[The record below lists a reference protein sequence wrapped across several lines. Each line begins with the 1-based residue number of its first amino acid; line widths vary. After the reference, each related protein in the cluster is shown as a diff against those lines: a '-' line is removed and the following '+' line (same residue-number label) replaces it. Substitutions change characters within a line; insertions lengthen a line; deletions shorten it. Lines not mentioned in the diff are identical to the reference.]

1 MINCNTQFGKLK
13 TVIVGKEL
21 ELPTRIIDITFK
33 HFYKEALGLGLYNSQ
48 NVGYSINSEILRNR
62 VIQLDN
68 LAKTLSD
75 LGIVV
80 FRPNKVTQTKKV
92 LTPYYSTEHSSPN
105 NVRDITLVYNDTI
118 VETPVCIR
126 NRVFEN
132 LELHSVFKKMFDNGK
147 GGKWIKAPNT
157 HLCEEPYDFKDWKEH
172 RDFSNIPDDI
182 EMAIDAPNFLTVGKD
197 VIVNVTTYSQYLGYQ
212 WIKSLFP
219 KSKFHVIH
227 CADNHID
234 GVIKNLKPGVF
245 LVNPKYLYLI
255 DQLPEKFKKWK
266 FIVPEDKFEMLN
278 VKGMTDIDVQL
289 ASSRGM
295 DINVLSIDQQ
305 TVLVNKRANSVINAL
320 EKNNFTVIP
329 IELDNCEIFGGG
341 INCSTLDLERDDEY
355 EVYA

>member
-48 NVGYSINSEILRNR
+48 NVGYSINSEILRKR

-75 LGIVV
+75 LGITV
-80 FRPNKVTQTKKV
+80 FRPNKVTQVKKV

-157 HLCEEPYDFKDWKEH
+157 HLVESTYDLVDWKEN
-172 RDFSNIPDDI
+172 RDDFFQYGRVSYLWAKNLNLYGYFISKCHNSKGTTRKKW
-182 EMAIDAPNFLTVGKD
+182 EGKD
-197 VIVNVTTYSQYLGYQ
+197 
-212 WIKSLFP
+212 
-219 KSKFHVIH
+219 
-227 CADNHID
+227 
-234 GVIKNLKPGVF
+234 
-245 LVNPKYLYLI
+245 
-255 DQLPEKFKKWK
+255 
-266 FIVPEDKFEMLN
+266 M
-278 VKGMTDIDVQL
+278 
-289 ASSRGM
+289 
-295 DINVLSIDQQ
+295 VLR
-305 TVLVNKRANSVINAL
+305 KRQ
-320 EKNNFTVIP
+320 
-329 IELDNCEIFGGG
+329 
-341 INCSTLDLERDDEY
+341 
-355 EVYA
+355 